1 MKTKK
6 ESSLDNSRNQKKT
19 IPKAMSKDLYNN
31 NNESTF
37 VHKVLVEN
45 KNSLKKK

>member
-1 MKTKK
+1 MRTKK
-6 ESSLDNSRNQKKT
+6 ESSLDNSRNKKI
-19 IPKAMSKDLYNN
+19 IPKAMSKEFYNN
-31 NNESTF
+31 NLETTF

>member
-6 ESSLDNSRNQKKT
+6 ESSLDNSKNCKKT
-19 IPKAMSKDLYNN
+19 IAKAISKEVEGNL
-31 NNESTF
+31 ESTF

-45 KNSLKKK
+45 QSSLRKK